1 MAHAGEFQNIHFFS
15 SSFFLYFFCFRLP
28 TPSRLFPSPLRFTPS
43 HRFKPFNYISLNPN
57 PLVERVHR
65 DQQRPDGRVHY
76 RDAPLAAV
84 AHGAFWLAGHRAQP
98 ARRRPRYR
106 HPGGV
111 TRDDKPSPGLYEVN
125 RRLEFLGSGK
135 LLGCFRS
142 SECKGGRS
150 ASPFLALFLLLLLL
164 SLTLSSSI
172 SIQNDPNT
180 HRDQREDLQKRLKE
194 LLKALRKAKLVCG
207 RPLVIKARVP
217 IIKCELTFGVAV
229 DISLGAVNGAAAVEY
244 IQAQVIWG

>member
-1 MAHAGEFQNIHFFS
+1 MAHAGEFQKIHFFS